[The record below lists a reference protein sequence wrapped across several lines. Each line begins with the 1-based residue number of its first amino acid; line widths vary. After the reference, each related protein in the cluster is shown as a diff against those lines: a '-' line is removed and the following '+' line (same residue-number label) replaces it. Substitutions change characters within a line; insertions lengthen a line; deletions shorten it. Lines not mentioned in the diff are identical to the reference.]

1 MIQQIYITDYLS
13 DAAADMGSVISR
25 LAGHCPMLLKA
36 DWQVSAQTPLRAL
49 FATLSA
55 PGNTSAISSPVSA
68 VLQAGQAWA
77 QAQPVLCLLPVHLG
91 LQRDTFSLQG
101 TIALSSEVYAYLT
114 HQLQQHFQQAFLV
127 QATPGQR
134 YWWIQPLK
142 PLEVQ
147 SPWPQDYLYQQAF
160 HWQPQGRDA
169 SLLRQWANE
178 SQMLLHQLS
187 SGAGFQQDS
196 LQKNSQP
203 AWPSRLNSLW
213 FASVP
218 EMPAWQHDWQAV
230 FGIGAVFEGLQASQ
244 LPAVKQLSL
253 AQSLQEST
261 TTKALMVADDIEQVD
276 WQTLQVALQKGR
288 LSAVEIVL
296 PLAERSVRIS
306 YKKAYRWQFWRKA
319 YSLESLFA
327 RLEASLPSSKLP
339 EAA

>member
-13 DAAADMGSVISR
+13 DAAADMGSAISR
-25 LAGHCPMLLKA
+25 LAGQCPMLLKA

-49 FATLSA
+49 FASLSVNG
-55 PGNTSAISSPVSA
+55 PSNDISPVAA
-68 VLQAGQAWA
+68 VLHAVQGWTH
-77 QAQPVLCLLPVHLG
+77 AQPALCLLPVHLG

-101 TIALSSEVYAYLT
+101 TIALSAEVYAYLT
-114 HQLQQHFQQAFLV
+114 HRLQQHFQEDFLV
-127 QATPGQR
+127 HATPGQR
-134 YWWIQPLK
+134 FWWIQPLK

-178 SQMLLHQLS
+178 SQMLLHQFS
-187 SGAGFQQDS
+187 SEAGFQQDS
-196 LQKNSQP
+196 LQKTSQP
-203 AWPSRLNSLW
+203 AWPAKLNSLW

-230 FGIGAVFEGLQASQ
+230 YGNGAVFEGLRASQ
-244 LPAVKQLSL
+244 LPAVQQLSL
-253 AQSLQEST
+253 VQALQDST
-261 TTKALMVADDIEQVD
+261 MIKALMVVDDVEQVD
-276 WQTLQVALQKGR
+276 WQTLQEALQKGQ

-306 YKKAYRWQFWRKA
+306 YKKAYRWRFWRKA